1 MNLKKVAKIITIFAA
16 LAGLYHIIVVFLPL
30 VPTLIHRATHLA
42 IALTLIFLLKPI
54 KRGLEK
60 KKVYIID
67 FILIGS
73 TWWIYYYI
81 CSNYQY
87 LTTRLSY
94 VAKVSTY
101 QAVLGLA
108 LVLLV
113 FEGCRRT
120 TGMILPSIATLF
132 MFYALFGAYLPIGLR
147 HKGFTFN
154 RVMECLFLT
163 TDSIFGDPLNVSA
176 TYIIL
181 FMLFGSFLDR
191 SGIGDAFIELARKT
205 VGWARGGPGKVA
217 VVSSALFGT
226 VSGSAV
232 GNVAVTGSF
241 TIPMMKKSGFA
252 PHFAGAVEAAAS
264 AGGQIMPPV
273 MGAAAFIMA
282 EFIGIP
288 YIQIIKH
295 ALIPALLYFYGVFI
309 MIDLYAAKKN
319 IKGEGKFSLKSL
331 TIFLH
336 KKGYL
341 FSPLIV
347 LIILLAK
354 GFTPVFSATV
364 SMILC
369 IFLSWFNPGKAMGFK
384 DIILSLEEG
393 VMMTANLAMTCCCA
407 GMVIG
412 LISLSGIAVKFSMLI
427 MSLSSSTSIVLI
439 IVALTGLFL
448 GMGLP
453 TTPAYIIQAGLI
465 VPSLIRFGLLPI
477 QAHLFVMYF
486 AVISVVTPPVCLAA
500 YTAAGIANSDMNKTG
515 WTSFLLALTGLV
527 VPFYFATNPSILMYG
542 SLPQILWSTFTMCL
556 CIYFGSMAINR
567 FYKTRLN
574 MLETILCSVSA
585 VAMFPNNYTVN
596 IIGLCCFAVVAAF
609 QWIETKRQDV
619 SI

>member
-1 MNLKKVAKIITIFAA
+1 MKVKKIANYITIFAA
-16 LAGLYHIIVVFLPL
+16 LAGLYHIIVVFFPL
-30 VPTLIHRATHLA
+30 VPTLIHRATHLT
-42 IALTLIFLLKPI
+42 IALTLIFLIKPLK
-54 KRGLEK
+54 KGTKKEK
-60 KKVYIID
+60 IHLID
-67 FILIGS
+67 FALIGA

-94 VAKVSTY
+94 VAKVSAY
-101 QAVLGLA
+101 QAALGLII
-108 LVLLV
+108 VLLV

-120 TGMILPSIATLF
+120 TGLILPSIATLF
-132 MFYALFGAYLPIGLR
+132 LLYAMFGAYLPIGLR
-147 HKGFTFN
+147 HKGFTFK

-163 TDSIFGDPLNVSA
+163 TDSIYGDPINVSA

-191 SGIGDAFIELARKT
+191 SGIGDAFIRLARET
-205 VGWARGGPGKVA
+205 VGWSRGGPGKVA

-241 TIPMMKKSGFA
+241 TIPMMKRSGFESHIA
-252 PHFAGAVEAAAS
+252 AAIEAAAS

-295 ALIPALLYFYGVFI
+295 ALIPALLYFYGIFI
-309 MIDLYAAKKN
+309 MIDLYAAKNGFKE
-319 IKGEGKFSLKSL
+319 EGSFSVSSLMNFLLKRG
-331 TIFLH
+331 FL
-336 KKGYL
+336 
-341 FSPLIV
+341 FTPLVV
-347 LIILLAK
+347 LIFLLAK

-364 SMILC
+364 SMLLC
-369 IFLSWFNPGKAMGFK
+369 ILLSWFNPGREMKLK
-384 DIILSLEEG
+384 DIIESLEEG
-393 VMMTANLAMTCCCA
+393 VTMTASLAMTCCCA

-427 MSLSSSTSIVLI
+427 MSLSSSASVVLI

-500 YTAAGIANSDMNKTG
+500 YTAAGIADSDMNKTG
-515 WTSFLLALTGLV
+515 WAAFKFALTGLI
-527 VPFYFATNPSILMYG
+527 VPFVFAQNESLLMLGSISQIALRIFTISLCLWIG
-542 SLPQILWSTFTMCL
+542 SV
-556 CIYFGSMAINR
+556 AINR
-567 FYKTRLN
+567 FYKTQLSII
-574 MLETILCSVSA
+574 ETLICALSA
-585 VAMFPNNYTVN
+585 VALFGNNFIIN
-596 IIGLCCFAVVAAF
+596 SIGLACFAIIVVYQRIKF
-609 QWIETKRQDV
+609 KREIQNA
-619 SI
+619 